1 MSLIVIF
8 MLKWEKL
15 TLGGDLMEQ
24 TLVLI
29 KPDAVER
36 NLIGKILSEYERNGL
51 KIVEMQLL
59 TASKTIAAAHYAE
72 HEGKPFYDELIDYIT
87 GGPLVAFVLEGE
99 NAIQRVRALNGATDP
114 KDAADNTIRALYGID
129 LSNNTVHASDS
140 AESAKKE
147 ISIWF

>member
-1 MSLIVIF
+1 
-8 MLKWEKL
+8 
-15 TLGGDLMEQ
+15 MEQ

-51 KIVEMQLL
+51 EIAEMQLL
-59 TASKTIAAAHYAE
+59 TASKETAAAHYAE
-72 HEGKPFYDELIDYIT
+72 HEGKPFYEELIDYIT

-99 NAIQRVRALNGATDP
+99 NAITRVRTLNGATDP
-114 KDAADNTIRALYGID
+114 KDAVDNTIRALYGID

-140 AESAKKE
+140 AESAERE
-147 ISIWF
+147 IAIWFK

>member
-1 MSLIVIF
+1 
-8 MLKWEKL
+8 
-15 TLGGDLMEQ
+15 MEQ

-99 NAIQRVRALNGATDP
+99 DAIQRVRALNGATDP
-114 KDAADNTIRALYGID
+114 KDAGDNTIRALYGID

>member
-1 MSLIVIF
+1 
-8 MLKWEKL
+8 
-15 TLGGDLMEQ
+15 MEQ

-51 KIVEMQLL
+51 EIAEMQLL
-59 TASKTIAAAHYAE
+59 TPSKETAAAHYAE
-72 HEGKPFYDELIDYIT
+72 HEGKPFYEELIDYIT

-99 NAIQRVRALNGATDP
+99 DAIARVRTLNGATDP
-114 KDAADNTIRALYGID
+114 KDAVDNTIRALYGID

>member
-1 MSLIVIF
+1 
-8 MLKWEKL
+8 
-15 TLGGDLMEQ
+15 MEQ

-59 TASKTIAAAHYAE
+59 TASKTIAVAHYAE

-99 NAIQRVRALNGATDP
+99 DAIQRVRALNGATDP

>member
-8 MLKWEKL
+8 MLKWKKL

-99 NAIQRVRALNGATDP
+99 DAIQRVRALNGATDP